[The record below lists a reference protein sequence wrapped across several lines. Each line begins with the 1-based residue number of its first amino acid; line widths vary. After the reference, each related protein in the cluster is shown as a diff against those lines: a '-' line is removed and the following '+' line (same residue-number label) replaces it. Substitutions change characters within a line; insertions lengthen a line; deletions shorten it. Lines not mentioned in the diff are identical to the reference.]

1 MAPSTGMS
9 VQCVPASAPG
19 SRESASRK
27 ALPIAAGRMGGA
39 LPKKGVTGLSARIPG
54 LFTGTVQA
62 HLPLMMETKTP
73 NPRRLVPLIPMLTRR
88 ARRLTRSRSEAE
100 DLVQDT
106 LLSLCQRL
114 KDGGDID
121 DLPAY
126 AMRTLS
132 NRARRVWR
140 ADSTDEL
147 EDDHALTE
155 PDALIRLDCAD
166 TLAAIA
172 ALPPPQRALM
182 DLVVAGETS
191 PRALATATGL
201 PLGTVM
207 SRLARARARL
217 RLTLGEDDA
226 PPA

>member
-1 MAPSTGMS
+1 MSGASPGMS
-9 VQCVPASAPG
+9 GLRACASGVCVPYPV
-19 SRESASRK
+19 SREG
-27 ALPIAAGRMGGA
+27 LPISDAAMGGA
-39 LPKKGVTGLSARIPG
+39 SPKKGADAGSARIPG
-54 LFTGTVQA
+54 VLKPQIGA
-62 HLPLMMETKTP
+62 HLHAMMEKQSP
-73 NPRRLVPLIPMLTRR
+73 PSRRLVSLIPMLSRR
-88 ARRLTRSRSEAE
+88 ARRLSRNRAEAE

-114 KDGGDID
+114 KDGGTID

-132 NRARRVWR
+132 NRARRGWR
-140 ADSTDEL
+140 RQITDEL
-147 EDDHALTE
+147 EDDHAVIQ
-155 PDALIRLDCAD
+155 PDAMIRLDCED

-172 ALPPPQRALM
+172 RLPPPQRQLM

-191 PRALATATGL
+191 PRALAISTGL

-217 RLTLGEDDA
+217 RLTLESA
-226 PPA
+226 

>member
-1 MAPSTGMS
+1 MAPSPSMS
-9 VQCVPASAPG
+9 PQRASPSLRSGVPG
-19 SRESASRK
+19 GTRN
-27 ALPIAAGRMGGA
+27 ALPMGACDVGGA
-39 LPKKGVTGLSARIPG
+39 LPKKGARRGSAENPG
-54 LFTGTVQA
+54 LFKAPAQA
-62 HLPLMMETKTP
+62 QVRGMMQTHNPCPL
-73 NPRRLVPLIPMLTRR
+73 VALIPMLTRR
-88 ARRLTRSRSEAE
+88 ARRLTRSASAAE

-114 KDGGDID
+114 AEGGAID

-132 NRARRVWR
+132 NRARRAWGQ
-140 ADSTDEL
+140 ATTDEL
-147 EDDHALTE
+147 EEDHALTQ

-172 ALPPPQRALM
+172 HLPPPQRALM

-191 PRALATATGL
+191 PPALARATGL

-207 SRLARARARL
+207 SRLSRARARL
-217 RLTLGEDDA
+217 RMLLEEG
-226 PPA
+226 